1 MLIHTGPS
9 TTVRPLLYML
19 SSSILILTSGLEA
32 LIKLVTK
39 WRKEPTTYSPTEMT
53 ATLDQLKVVLF
64 EHLDQEVRFCLR
76 LPVLYSI
83 LILPHGLQVKDL
95 QGDQLKLHFTLNEI
109 ESLSR
114 I

>member
-53 ATLDQLKVVLF
+53 AALDMLKPVLF
-64 EHLDQEVRFCLR
+64 EHLDQEAR
-76 LPVLYSI
+76 I
-83 LILPHGLQVKDL
+83 LHITVIFHSDPSPLGAGSQGRPAKASFHP
-95 QGDQLKLHFTLNEI
+95 QGDRGFK
-109 ESLSR
+109 
-114 I
+114 